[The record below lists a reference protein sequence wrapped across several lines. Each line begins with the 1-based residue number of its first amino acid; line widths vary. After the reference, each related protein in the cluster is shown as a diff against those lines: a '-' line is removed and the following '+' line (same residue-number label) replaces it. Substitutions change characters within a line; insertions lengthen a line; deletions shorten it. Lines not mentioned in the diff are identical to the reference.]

1 MTGGVWFAVLPDGE
15 AGPAAARALLPQVS
29 RVIPHASGRPW
40 LLGDWPDGQVTV
52 AAAGEARL
60 AVIGR
65 CPVTAGALAARSRR
79 VREVADVEGAVRG
92 LAGSFHVVASAAGR
106 VYVRGSASAV
116 RRVFHARVDGVTIA
130 ADSPYRLASPTGAG
144 LDESV
149 LALSLLSVPAFHPL
163 DALCVWRGVQALR
176 PDQCL
181 LIEGD
186 GRSRTDRWWQPPDPE
201 LSRTEGVAAVRRALV
216 DSVGSCTADGGTIS
230 ADLSGGMDSTS
241 LCFLAARG
249 PARLVTLHL
258 PGTDPDNDDTAWA
271 LRAAAAL
278 PGTEHL
284 RPERA
289 QLPTWLSGL
298 GSLDVSTDEP
308 GSWVRDIGRYATLIP
323 SLADRGSRLH
333 LVGIG
338 GDELFCALPSHL
350 HDYFRSHPL
359 AAAGRIRR
367 QRAAESAPLRPVVR
381 ELADRST
388 YARWLAAAAERLAQA
403 PLPARGREFP
413 SLAWGPELRMPPWAS
428 PEAVDLVRRHL
439 REAADG
445 AEPLA
450 PQRGQHAALTYVQ
463 TGGRGIRHMNQV
475 TTGLGLEYAAPYL
488 DDNVIEAALSVR
500 VHERNAPHRYKP
512 VLTTAVRGIV
522 PDPLL
527 ERSTKGDFTADFHAG
542 LRANRTALL
551 QLFDD
556 SLLARAGLIDAD
568 AVRARLLGL
577 QTGPDA
583 QRLMEPTLACE
594 AWLRSRPDPLTPP
607 RAAVPTGEC
616 P

>member
-1 MTGGVWFAVLPDGE
+1 MTGEVWFAVLPDGE
-15 AGPAAARALLPQVS
+15 AGLAAARALLPQAS

-40 LLGDWPDGQVTV
+40 LMGDWPDGQVTV

-60 AVIGR
+60 AVVGR
-65 CPVTAGALAARSRR
+65 CPVTAGALAARLRP
-79 VREVADVEGAVRG
+79 VREVSDVEEAVRG
-92 LAGSFHVVASAAGR
+92 LAGSFHVVASVAGR
-106 VYVRGSASAV
+106 VRVRGSASAV
-116 RRVFHARVDGVTIA
+116 RRVFHARIDGATVA
-130 ADSPYRLASPTGAG
+130 AGSPSRLASLTGAEM
-144 LDESV
+144 DESV
-149 LALSLLSVPAFHPL
+149 LALSLLSVPVFHPL
-163 DALCVWRGVQALR
+163 DNRCVWRGVQALG

-181 LIEGD
+181 LIERD
-186 GRSRTDRWWQPPDPE
+186 GRARTARWWQPPQPV
-201 LSRTEGVAAVRRALV
+201 LSRTEGAAAVRRALV
-216 DSVGSCTADGGTIS
+216 DAVESCTTGGGTIS

-258 PGTDPDNDDTAWA
+258 TGVDPDNDDTTWA
-271 LRAAAAL
+271 TGAAAAL
-278 PGTEHL
+278 PDSEHL
-284 RPERA
+284 RPEHA
-289 QLPTWLSGL
+289 QLPTWLAGI

-308 GSWVRDIGRYATLIP
+308 GGWVRDVGRCAALIP
-323 SLADRGSRLH
+323 LLVGRGSRLH

-338 GDELFCALPSHL
+338 GDELFCALPPHL
-350 HDYFRSHPL
+350 HDYIRSHPL
-359 AAAGRIRR
+359 AAIGRMQR
-367 QRAAESAPLRPVVR
+367 QRAAESAPLWPVLR

-388 YARWLAAAAERLAQA
+388 YARWLTAEAGRLAV
-403 PLPARGREFP
+403 PPPSARGRELP
-413 SLAWGPELRMPPWAS
+413 SPAWGPELRMPPWAS
-428 PEAVDLVRRHL
+428 PEAVDLVHRLL

-500 VHERNAPHRYKP
+500 VHERNAPHRFKP
-512 VLTTAVRGIV
+512 VLATAMRGIM

-527 ERSTKGDFTADFHAG
+527 ERRTKGDFTADFHAG
-542 LRANRTALL
+542 LRANKAALL
-551 QLFDD
+551 RLFDD
-556 SLLARAGLIDAD
+556 SRLARAGLIDAD
-568 AVRARLLGL
+568 AVRASLIGP

-594 AWLRSRPDPLTPP
+594 AWLRSRPDPLAPP
-607 RAAVPTGEC
+607 RAAVPTGER